1 MNDNVIIA
9 IVPAAGVGQRAS
21 DGRSGPKQ
29 YRLLNGEPML
39 RWSVRALLADT
50 RVAQVRVAVA
60 PQDQRVAAALDG
72 LPRTLWRPCGG
83 PTRAATVL
91 AALQDANLADDA
103 WVLVHDA
110 ARPGLSPQ
118 ELARLLDACLA
129 HGQGGLLAQPVADTV
144 KRAAADAATAPAGQ
158 APVGAAMGHASVQ
171 QASHARAQ
179 ATVPRDGLWLA
190 QTPQLFPA
198 GLLRRALM
206 AAQNDGADITDEA
219 SAVERLG
226 VSPLLVPG
234 SQRNFKVTWPEDFE
248 WMEKWL

>member
-39 RWSVRALLADT
+39 RWSVRALLADP

-144 KRAAADAATAPAGQ
+144 KRAAADDAQ
-158 APVGAAMGHASVQ
+158 
-171 QASHARAQ
+171 ARAQ